1 MTDDGNF
8 DINDKRLTDVADPV
22 NNNDA
27 ATKSNVDNHLGSGPT
42 SDVSKAY
49 VDSENAKQDIAIN
62 NKASKSDL
70 DDKLNNDGSNQM
82 NDSLDMNNNKLVN
95 LSAGTDDN
103 NAVNKAQLDS
113 RTSNNQVNYH
123 LQPRFTFFKNFGDND
138 ELNVSNYKPD
148 FQPSDNFFYNHV
160 HKDFHVVEK
169 EGFDNDFG
177 GQLKM
182 NNDKL
187 PAGVYTCVFE
197 IFAYTALLPPK
208 ITNETLI
215 TQVHGDSH
223 YNVITFSHD
232 RIDNQKT
239 KVFIQFSSDGQLGG
253 ITFEMR
259 YYGSR
264 FNRFILFGFYSRVIA
279 GKQNIHFNHDILS
292 VTSEDDNREVLY
304 FENMNMN
311 KNKIKGLGDP
321 VDDTDS
327 ANKKYVDSGNAKQDI
342 AIADKTSKSILTLT
356 VKMQNKTLLLQIKLV
371 NLTLTM
377 K

>member
-1 MTDDGNF
+1 
-8 DINDKRLTDVADPV
+8 
-22 NNNDA
+22 
-27 ATKSNVDNHLGSGPT
+27 
-42 SDVSKAY
+42 
-49 VDSENAKQDIAIN
+49 
-62 NKASKSDL
+62 
-70 DDKLNNDGSNQM
+70 
-82 NDSLDMNNNKLVN
+82 
-95 LSAGTDDN
+95 
-103 NAVNKAQLDS
+103 
-113 RTSNNQVNYH
+113 
-123 LQPRFTFFKNFGDND
+123 
-138 ELNVSNYKPD
+138 
-148 FQPSDNFFYNHV
+148 
-160 HKDFHVVEK
+160 
-169 EGFDNDFG
+169 
-177 GQLKM
+177 M

-232 RIDNQKT
+232 RIDNQYT

-279 GKQNIHFNHDILS
+279 GKQNTHFNHDILS

-327 ANKKYVDSGNAKQDI
+327 ANKKYVDSGKAKQDIAITDKANKSYVDSENAKQDI
-342 AIADKTSKSILTLT
+342 AIADKASKSHVENEIAKIPQQPQNVLLLDGSKAMRGDLDMGT
-356 VKMQNKTLLLQIKLV
+356 KKYNKTRKSH
-371 NLTLTM
+371 
-377 K
+377 